1 MRIAQILNDAAH
13 WIFEADAIPGWP
25 PGPDGAEM
33 VFADITGT
41 PEVQEGW
48 LYNPKKGTFT
58 PPKTPEPAA
67 PSLDEAKAA
76 KKAELAA
83 AKAAIL
89 AAGFEIETSL
99 GVKRFPLGEGTKTD
113 LTGLNVSALVAPGSF
128 IAGIPYHT
136 MDDGHIF
143 WGAEDFAAISSATL
157 TQIMTHDI
165 HADALAR
172 YVDTLGSVEDVQ
184 AVTYDTVL
192 PGMSGE

>member
-1 MRIAQILNDAAH
+1 MRITQILNGTAH
-13 WIFEADAIPGWP
+13 WIFEAEEFPAWP
-25 PGPDGAEM
+25 PGPDGEEM
-33 VFADITGT
+33 VFVDITDM
-41 PEVQEGW
+41 PKVQEGW

-58 PPKTPEPAA
+58 APKAPEPVA

-113 LTGLNVSALVAPGSF
+113 LTGLNVSALVAPDSF
-128 IAGIPYHT
+128 PAGIPYHT
-136 MDDGHIF
+136 LDDGHIF

-165 HADALAR
+165 HADALNR
-172 YVDTLGSVEDVQ
+172 YVDTLDSAEAVQ
-184 AVTYDTVL
+184 AVTYDMVL
-192 PGMSGE
+192 PGMGGE